1 LKQQAARLQAQL
13 GSLLFTETH
22 PASAVPGGPT
32 ASKPSADE
40 SKTAAPERKNGSG
53 ILSADEDVKIPSWLA
68 PLSQNAEAVVSDSPE
83 KEISQDGSTLTGE
96 TTHAVEAD
104 ATSDA
109 KGAVIGGQLLGE
121 SASESSTSGS
131 KKGLL
136 IGVAAT
142 LLIGGG
148 VWYFATNHS
157 ASTPN
162 TAERVNSSPSTTSSA
177 PAVSSSP
184 VASASTTTTNK
195 ATSSSTPASQPVKKA
210 APTSSAAAPVSETPS
225 GNSTAADSTP
235 ENVAPS
241 RPKPALGKVHLA
253 APVVSHS
260 SDSETDAPALPSVDA
275 DTSVAG
281 DPLAAAAAKHNAPN
295 APLPVGGDVKQARL
309 IRSVPPQYPAIAK
322 AQRLSGKVEI
332 DALVDKNGNVA
343 NTKVIS
349 GPPLLYGAAVDAVK
363 QWKYSPALLDGEPTA
378 MHLTVT
384 VEFRA
389 Q

>member
-1 LKQQAARLQAQL
+1 
-13 GSLLFTETH
+13 
-22 PASAVPGGPT
+22 
-32 ASKPSADE
+32 
-40 SKTAAPERKNGSG
+40 
-53 ILSADEDVKIPSWLA
+53 
-68 PLSQNAEAVVSDSPE
+68 
-83 KEISQDGSTLTGE
+83 
-96 TTHAVEAD
+96 
-104 ATSDA
+104 
-109 KGAVIGGQLLGE
+109 
-121 SASESSTSGS
+121 
-131 KKGLL
+131 
-136 IGVAAT
+136 
-142 LLIGGG
+142 
-148 VWYFATNHS
+148 
-157 ASTPN
+157 
-162 TAERVNSSPSTTSSA
+162 
-177 PAVSSSP
+177 
-184 VASASTTTTNK
+184 
-195 ATSSSTPASQPVKKA
+195 VKKA